1 MLTSDAEREPAGAAP
16 PVLPRLRRTKTPEVR
31 LTKEVAATFGVP
43 TAVHRRRTWLK
54 TKLM

>member
-1 MLTSDAEREPAGAAP
+1 MVKDMEGKPQPPAT
-16 PVLPRLRRTKTPEVR
+16 PRLRRTKTPKGVKLMR
-31 LTKEVAATFGVP
+31 EVAAVYGVP